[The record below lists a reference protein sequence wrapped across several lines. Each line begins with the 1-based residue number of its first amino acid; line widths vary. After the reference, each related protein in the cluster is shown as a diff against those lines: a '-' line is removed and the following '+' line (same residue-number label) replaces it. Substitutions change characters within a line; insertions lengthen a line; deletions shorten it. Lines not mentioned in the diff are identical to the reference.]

1 MPRPRLTKEPC
12 SSHNIYMTDKLHK
25 ELCLRANAAGMSL
38 SALVREA
45 LREYLFEHRD
55 DVVDDLF

>member
-1 MPRPRLTKEPC
+1 
-12 SSHNIYMTDKLHK
+12 MTDKLHK